1 MKIDL
6 SQTSTHTHQ
15 GIHMTKAFKEL
26 QGMNQ
31 GDLAGKL
38 QEVKK
43 ETIKLK
49 AQVAIG
55 TVPKNS
61 LQIRNHRRTIARIL
75 TLLNRQKPP
84 VQKTEQKS
92 TEQKQTEQKQKPKL
106 TTYQLP
112 KKQKGQ

>member
-1 MKIDL
+1 
-6 SQTSTHTHQ
+6 
-15 GIHMTKAFKEL
+15 MTKAFKEL

-55 TVPKNS
+55 GFCFYS

-75 TLLNRQKPP
+75 TLLNHQKPH

-92 TEQKQTEQKQKPKL
+92 TEQKQKPKL
-106 TTYQLP
+106 TTNQLP

>member
-1 MKIDL
+1 
-6 SQTSTHTHQ
+6 
-15 GIHMTKAFKEL
+15 MTKAFKEL